1 MDVKNYL
8 RFLHLLQIP
17 AQQIHVSRVQARS
30 SKLSPTVEKQQ
41 LTLKFGLPESSV
53 TVFNHAVAPTYKNG
67 YYQIQVMNNLADKR
81 GIKKAN
87 YGFRFA
93 MYLIAIM
100 AGLGE
105 G

>member
-1 MDVKNYL
+1 
-8 RFLHLLQIP
+8 
-17 AQQIHVSRVQARS
+17 
-30 SKLSPTVEKQQ
+30 
-41 LTLKFGLPESSV
+41 
-53 TVFNHAVAPTYKNG
+53 
-67 YYQIQVMNNLADKR
+67 MNNLADKS